1 MATKPPVFKIPKSI
15 GACADKLYETRQRRL
30 EIQKEVD
37 TLSAQETQLK
47 NYIIDTLPKSE
58 ASGVAGKL
66 CRVSVVTK
74 KVPQVKDW
82 DVFYKHIKKT
92 GEFEL
97 LSRSIGKAAIEERW
111 ENGKKIPGVESFDV
125 TTVSINKV

>member
-1 MATKPPVFKIPKSI
+1 M
-15 GACADKLYETRQRRL
+15 
-30 EIQKEVD
+30 QKEID

-47 NYIIDTLPKSE
+47 NYIIDTLPKSD

-82 DVFYKHIKKT
+82 DAFYKHIKKS

-111 ENGKKIPGVESFDV
+111 EAGKKIPGVESFDV
-125 TTVSINKV
+125 TTVSMNKV